1 MIEDTES
8 LKSAQQILCTAAIN
22 NLNDAL
28 NLFTHLRHI
37 DGRAEKGRQILAEE
51 LMDVEER
58 LRSVQHQI
66 YSIRNLYMEV

>member
-8 LKSAQQILCTAAIN
+8 LKAAQQILCTAAIN

-28 NLFTHLRHI
+28 NLFTQLRHI

-51 LMDVEER
+51 LIDVEER